1 MQANGA
7 ISSNN
12 LSLYTGSRV
21 LSQGVAIIWLVDKRL
36 PTYHI
41 CQQNWHDL
49 LGTSQDDRQESISHV
64 RGPSTLISLPSL
76 TLRFQQSDKAQG
88 RDSQLQHT
96 TYHIHLYLRQP
107 TPLSFLLLFRSPRP
121 TRLRFCWGTRRL
133 YQDDFKPPPQP
144 LPTTRSERCRIAF
157 GLPD

>member
-76 TLRFQQSDKAQG
+76 TLRFS
-88 RDSQLQHT
+88 S
-96 TYHIHLYLRQP
+96 ILRIIYTCTSGNLHP
-107 TPLSFLLLFRSPRP
+107 CHFSCSLDLPDRNT